1 MHGGNYLIADRPC
14 RRSAAVVDPVRA
26 PAPAPVR
33 RGGRPDVSPPGPH
46 HGRPA
51 NIQFRSQL
59 VAESWRLDEHEV
71 PRTGLRVRRPYRYA
85 RGSDGQ
91 ELFWIGRQKDP
102 SAAIASPTL
111 RFDFL
116 EG

>member
-1 MHGGNYLIADRPC
+1 MYL
-14 RRSAAVVDPVRA
+14 RRARTTEDL
-26 PAPAPVR
+26 
-33 RGGRPDVSPPGPH
+33 
-46 HGRPA
+46 A

-71 PRTGLRVRRPYRYA
+71 PRTGLRVRRLYRYA

-91 ELFWIGRQKDP
+91 ELFWIGRQKDT

-116 EG
+116 EGWVGEILIVVAQPRASRAH